1 MSIGNLE
8 HQDEQAGQLISG
20 VLSDARDLAVAEVDK
35 LKAEAITKAK
45 DVGDDIKLA
54 AIAMLILTVAAVLLG
69 IALALVLVALG
80 VPAWLAFA
88 VIAVAC
94 AVTGVVFLKRY
105 VLKDAAEAVDDVK
118 RTAKEVVADVR
129 DVTH

>member
-1 MSIGNLE
+1 MTIGNLE
-8 HQDEQAGQLISG
+8 HQDDQAGQLISG

-35 LKAEAITKAK
+35 LKAEAITKVK

-69 IALALVLVALG
+69 IALALGLAALG

-88 VIAVAC
+88 IVAVAC

-105 VLKDAAEAVDDVK
+105 VLAGAGQAVDEVK
-118 RTAKEVVADVR
+118 QTAKQVAGDIR

>member
-1 MSIGNLE
+1 MTIGNLE

-69 IALALVLVALG
+69 IALALVLVAVG

-94 AVTGVVFLKRY
+94 GITGAVFLKRY
-105 VLKDAAEAVDDVK
+105 VLDDADKAVHDVK
-118 RTAKEVVADVR
+118 QTAKEVAADVR